1 MLNLRPLDPT
11 CPIDQQ
17 LQSKADPV
25 VLVNLFSVAEA
36 DIPALMAAWEK
47 DALWMKQQAGF
58 LSTQLHRAIGGSHTF
73 MNYAVW
79 ESVDSFRAAF
89 THPDFV
95 SALAAYPSSA
105 VAQPHLFT
113 KVAVPNLCAA

>member
-1 MLNLRPLDPT
+1 MLNLHPLDPA

-17 LQSKADPV
+17 LSCTAHPV
-25 VLVNLFSVAEA
+25 VLVNLLTVAED
-36 DIPALMAAWEK
+36 DIPALMSAWEK
-47 DALWMKQQAGF
+47 DANWMKQQPGF
-58 LSTQLHRAIGGSHTF
+58 LSTQLHRAVGGSHMF

-79 ESVDSFRAAF
+79 ESVDHFRAAF
-89 THPDFV
+89 THTDFV

-105 VAQPHLFT
+105 VAQPHLFA

>member
-1 MLNLRPLDPT
+1 MLNLRPLDPA

-17 LQSKADPV
+17 LRSTADPI

-36 DIPALMAAWEK
+36 DIPTLMSAWEK
-47 DALWMKQQAGF
+47 DANWMKQQPGF
-58 LSTQLHRAIGGSHTF
+58 LSTQLHRAIGGSCMF
-73 MNYAVW
+73 MNYALW
-79 ESVDSFRAAF
+79 DTVDHFRAAF

-105 VAQPHLFT
+105 VAQPHLFS

>member
-1 MLNLRPLDPT
+1 MLNLRPLDPAFT
-11 CPIDQQ
+11 IEQQ
-17 LQSKADPV
+17 LHGAATPV
-25 VLVNLFSVAEA
+25 VLVNLFTVAEA
-36 DIPALMAAWEK
+36 DIPALMVAWKK
-47 DALWMKQQAGF
+47 DANWMKRQPGF
-58 LSTQLHRAIGGSHTF
+58 LSTQLHRAIGGSFIF

-79 ESVDSFRAAF
+79 ESVDHFRAAF

-105 VAQPHLFT
+105 VATPHLFS

>member
-1 MLNLRPLDPT
+1 MLILRPLDPT
-11 CPIDQQ
+11 CSIDQQ

-25 VLVNLFSVAEA
+25 VLVNLFSVAEE

-47 DALWMKQQAGF
+47 DALWMKQQPGF
-58 LSTQLHRAIGGSHTF
+58 LSTQLHRAIGSSHMF
-73 MNYAVW
+73 MNYALW

-105 VAQPHLFT
+105 VAQPHLFA